1 MIFQFNYQYAAMNQV
16 AGSITIL
23 DKSKMHFYIILDK
36 LEVHIMCFLLWLKVN
51 GSSALPVQKVIVH
64 NTLALNVVLLQISV
78 RRFMFLIIKS

>member
-36 LEVHIMCFLLWLKVN
+36 LEVHITCFLL
-51 GSSALPVQKVIVH
+51 
-64 NTLALNVVLLQISV
+64 
-78 RRFMFLIIKS
+78 